1 MDDHAQYEIRV
12 FADAIYEIMYEI
24 APNIMETWKSSQ
36 MKAVKLTAEE
46 IKIMSNCI
54 SVNDQIDKPEGWST
68 RRFDAFM
75 SKLKALIYK

>member
-1 MDDHAQYEIRV
+1 
-12 FADAIYEIMYEI
+12 
-24 APNIMETWKSSQ
+24 